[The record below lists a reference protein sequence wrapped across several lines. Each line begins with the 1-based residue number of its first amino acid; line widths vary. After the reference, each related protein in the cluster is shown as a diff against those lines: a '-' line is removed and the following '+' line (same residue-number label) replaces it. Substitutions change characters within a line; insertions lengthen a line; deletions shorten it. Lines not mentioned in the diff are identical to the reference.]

1 MDSSTFGYCCFV
13 LFISKVVIEGK
24 EKMPVKIESVSP
36 NSTASKAGIK
46 AGETLI
52 SINGNKINDAL
63 DYGFYVGDE
72 ELVVELDTR
81 TVVIKK
87 KDEYDDIGLNFETYL
102 MDKKQTCRNKCIFCF
117 IDQLPKGMRETLY
130 FKDDDSRLSFLQ
142 GNYITLTNMSDE
154 DINRIIKMKLNVN
167 VSVHTTNPE
176 LRVKMLNNKN
186 AGKVLDYIP
195 RMAENGIVMNC
206 QIVLCRGINDGNELR
221 KSLEDLTKLYPS
233 VQSIAVVPFGASK
246 FRNGLAEIPLHDKES
261 ACNAIRI
268 IEEFGD
274 RMEGEYGDRVVYP
287 ADELFL
293 TAQMSIP
300 DSSYYGSFDQY
311 ENGVGMWAYLRDGY
325 LECLDEVEDDGSV
338 IRKAVATGVLS
349 APLIEELVK
358 ATEERFPTVRI
369 NVFPI
374 VNNFF
379 GETITVSGLVTGN
392 DLINQLLP
400 HKSELGTELVIP
412 ETMLKS
418 DEPIF
423 LDNVSVSEV
432 ENVLGVSVITVGSE
446 PEDLIEALLG

>member
-1 MDSSTFGYCCFV
+1 
-13 LFISKVVIEGK
+13 
-24 EKMPVKIESVSP
+24 
-36 NSTASKAGIK
+36 
-46 AGETLI
+46 
-52 SINGNKINDAL
+52 
-63 DYGFYVGDE
+63 
-72 ELVVELDTR
+72 
-81 TVVIKK
+81 
-87 KDEYDDIGLNFETYL
+87 L
-102 MDKKQTCRNKCIFCF
+102 MDNKQTCRNKCIFCF
-117 IDQLPKGMRETLY
+117 IDQLPGGMRETLY

-154 DINRIIKMKLNVN
+154 DIERIIKMKLNVN

-206 QIVLCRGINDGNELR
+206 QIVLCRGINDGDELR
-221 KSLEDLTKLYPS
+221 KSLEDLTALYPS

-246 FRNGLAEIPLHDKES
+246 FRNGLADIPLHNKES
-261 ACNAIRI
+261 AYNAIRI

-274 RMEGEYGDRVVYP
+274 RMESEYGDRVVYP

-293 TAQMSIP
+293 TAQMPIP

-311 ENGVGMWAYLRDGY
+311 ENGVGMWAYLKDGY

-338 IRKAVATGVLS
+338 IKKSVATGVLS

-358 ATEERFPTVRI
+358 ATEERFPTVKI

-400 HKSELGTELVIP
+400 HKSELGTELAIP

-423 LDNVSVSEV
+423 LDNVSVSDV
-432 ENVLGVSVITVGSE
+432 ENALGVSVITVGSE

>member
-81 TVVIKK
+81 TVVIEK

-154 DINRIIKMKLNVN
+154 DIERIIKMKLNVN
-167 VSVHTTNPE
+167 ISVHTTNPE

-221 KSLEDLTKLYPS
+221 KTLEDLTALYPS

-246 FRNGLAEIPLHDKES
+246 FRDGLADIPLHNKES
-261 ACNAIRI
+261 AYNAIRI

-274 RMEGEYGDRVVYP
+274 RMESEYGDRVAYP

-293 TAQMSIP
+293 TAQMPIP

-338 IRKAVATGVLS
+338 IKKSVATGMLS

-358 ATEERFPTVRI
+358 ATEERFPTVKI

-379 GETITVSGLVTGN
+379 GETITVSGLVTGK

-400 HKSELGTELVIP
+400 HKSELGTELAIP

-423 LDNVSVSEV
+423 LDNVSVSDV
-432 ENVLGVSVITVGSE
+432 ENALGVSVITVGSE